1 LKSFIVSIIGVIII
15 LKTNIFAVDPNSAL
29 KVENIL
35 SPTYKEWEDP
45 QLIEINRELPHAH
58 FIPFESNKLAVQG
71 IPEKSNYYQ
80 SLNGTW
86 KFNYSKNPDSRTKD
100 FFKLGTDLSNW
111 DNIIVPGNWEMQGF
125 GTPIYLDEEYPFPPN
140 PPFVPHN
147 YNAVGSYARTF
158 SIPENWAEREIYIRF
173 DGVRSAF
180 YFWINGKFMGYSQ
193 GSKTP
198 AEFNITSFL
207 NPGKNSIAVEVYR
220 FSDGS
225 YLEGQDTW
233 RVSGLERNVI
243 LFARPKTHIKDFF
256 IHSELDDDFI
266 NGLLVIDLEIESTEA
281 NIQGH
286 KIQIEL
292 FEDEKFKNSLL
303 GLHIHVPAYE
313 KEIGSRVNNFF
324 NNLPMEKIFQRFNW
338 SIYENSKLFQPAT
351 SKSHIERSE
360 TITEDNAG
368 DRLFIRVERQTIR
381 RLPKTQ
387 AIVFTIRVHINPLFS
402 LKKDISLLTDLDQA
416 LENLTQDMKR
426 YKSIDQIEV
435 PLRGWLEKEI
445 KNLG

>member
-100 FFKLGTDLSNW
+100 FFKLETDLSNW
-111 DNIIVPGNWEMQGF
+111 DNIVVPGNWEMQGF

-140 PPFVPHN
+140 PPFVPHD
-147 YNAVGSYARTF
+147 YNATGSYVRTF

-173 DGVRSAF
+173 GGVRSAF
-180 YFWINGKFMGYSQ
+180 YFWVNGKFVGYSQ

-207 NPGKNSIAVEVYR
+207 NPGMNSIAVEVYR

-233 RVSGLERNVI
+233 RISGLERDVI

-256 IHSELDDDFI
+256 IHSGLDDNFI
-266 NGLLVIDLEIESTEA
+266 NGLLVIDLEIES
-281 NIQGH
+281 I
-286 KIQIEL
+286 
-292 FEDEKFKNSLL
+292 
-303 GLHIHVPAYE
+303 
-313 KEIGSRVNNFF
+313 
-324 NNLPMEKIFQRFNW
+324 
-338 SIYENSKLFQPAT
+338 LFQHHLQ
-351 SKSHIERSE
+351 K
-360 TITEDNAG
+360 
-368 DRLFIRVERQTIR
+368 
-381 RLPKTQ
+381 PKD
-387 AIVFTIRVHINPLFS
+387 PLLYIFARDPFLAPS
-402 LKKDISLLTDLDQA
+402 L
-416 LENLTQDMKR
+416 
-426 YKSIDQIEV
+426 
-435 PLRGWLEKEI
+435 
-445 KNLG
+445 